1 MILVSFGHH
10 LNFHFHDFSENI
22 DTRLGDWICQT
33 SSKFLPCSEPERLD
47 PGINTNFF
55 TMSDQFMAGS
65 LFGAKGRRRLYT
77 SQTEGYSN
85 GAVLK
90 DFGRVARGEK
100 EVSGSTAQSFFKNLD
115 DAAQNEI
122 KKIVFPTLAKILGY
136 WVQHL
141 EALFLILWSLFLI
154 TNLFNCFGRIRIMVE
169 EGEGC
174 LKIMLATFSFAFK
187 AFMPYT
193 RLSQSDKDRLEKM
206 ETNIDQLSHSLSR
219 MQVRLDTLI
228 LMPHRKQPNPVVEEN
243 ETTGLLE

>member
-1 MILVSFGHH
+1 MFNLHNI
-10 LNFHFHDFSENI
+10 NF
-22 DTRLGDWICQT
+22 T
-33 SSKFLPCSEPERLD
+33 
-47 PGINTNFF
+47 
-55 TMSDQFMAGS
+55 DQP

-85 GAVLK
+85 DAVLK

-122 KKIVFPTLAKILGY
+122 KKIVFPTLTKILGY
-136 WVQHL
+136 WVEHL
-141 EALFLILWSLFLI
+141 ESLFLILWGLFLI
-154 TNLFNCFGRIRIMVE
+154 TNVFNCFGRIRIMIE
-169 EGEGC
+169 EGQGC

-193 RLSQSDKDRLEKM
+193 RLSQSDRDKIEGM
-206 ETNIDQLSHSLSR
+206 EATIDQLSHSLTR

-228 LMPHRKQPNPVVEEN
+228 LMPHRKQSSPVVEDT
-243 ETTGLLE
+243 ETTRFLE